1 MFLYSLYIN
10 TFFFLVEKI
19 LKYLI
24 IFSPIQ
30 NKENVSTVI
39 TDFNVIMESGEYS
52 DLSKF
57 VSR

>member
-1 MFLYSLYIN
+1 MFLYILYIN

-19 LKYLI
+19 LKCI
-24 IFSPIQ
+24 ILSPIQ
-30 NKENVSTVI
+30 NKENVSAVI
-39 TDFNVIMESGEYS
+39 TDFNIRMESEEYS